1 MTCTTHHH
9 ACECREAAHAAEIA
23 RLQEI
28 VRGVD
33 DGGHWYSQQTMDA
46 RVAEIA
52 RLTAE
57 VERLRADAQR
67 LTWLALHPRG
77 AKIAVDGYLKDC
89 IFWGISSA
97 SNNTLR
103 EAIDAAMGE
112 T

>member
-57 VERLRADAQR
+57 VERLRVWAERLIPHAKWLRQCAAEIASAGRFGWGNTCTAAAD
-67 LTWLALHPRG
+67 
-77 AKIAVDGYLKDC
+77 
-89 IFWGISSA
+89 
-97 SNNTLR
+97 
-103 EAIDAAMGE
+103 AIDAAPKV
-112 T
+112 TQ